1 MPPSVLGVFRSRG
14 LGRCLPKVDIFRM
27 LYRKLFFFRGITMF
41 NRLKASWM
49 LTKACF
55 AVLKKDKELMM
66 FPVFCGILTILG
78 TIAFAVPGYALASS
92 DMTEDGMNLAFG
104 ALGITYSFVTYSI
117 VLFFNVAVLSCAK
130 IRFEGGDPTLA
141 DGFKAGRDNLG
152 VIFSWAAVGGVVS
165 FIIRQLEQ
173 SFGVF
178 GSIVAKLIGGAFAVV
193 SYFAIPVMIFEK
205 VGPSAAFTR
214 SKEII
219 KKTWGEALGAYL
231 GFSVITTIAAWTII
245 FSLVGTGIMSIS
257 MGTYVPFTIG
267 GVVSLAAFLLAAIVT
282 SCLSQI
288 FQAALYI
295 YATTGE
301 IPTEIGNDMVE
312 QAFQSKKGSK
322 WVLTGSNSN

>member
-1 MPPSVLGVFRSRG
+1 MFR
-14 LGRCLPKVDIFRM
+14 
-27 LYRKLFFFRGITMF
+27 
-41 NRLKASWM
+41 RLKASWM

-55 AVLKKDKELMM
+55 AVLKQDKELMM
-66 FPVFCGILTILG
+66 FPVFCGILSILG
-78 TIAFAVPGYALASS
+78 TVAFCVPAWAIASADMGEDAL
-92 DMTEDGMNLAFG
+92 NLTFG
-104 ALGITYSFVTYSI
+104 ALGIAYSFVTYSI
-117 VLFFNVAVLSCAK
+117 VIFFNVAVLACAK

-178 GSIVAKLIGGAFAVV
+178 GALIARVIGGAFAVV

-205 VGPSAAFTR
+205 VGPSDAFTR

-231 GFSVITTIAAWTII
+231 GFSIITTIAAWSII
-245 FSLVGTGIMSIS
+245 FSMVGSI
-257 MGTYVPFTIG
+257 
-267 GVVSLAAFLLAAIVT
+267 VVSLSMDTAVPFGVGAVLSLIVFLVAAIVT

-301 IPTEIGNDMVE
+301 IPTEIGTDLVQ
-312 QAFQSKKGSK
+312 QAFQAKKGRK
-322 WVLTGSNSN
+322 WVLAGSNSN